1 MHIIVLASGS
11 KGNAIYIETTNA
23 KVLFDV
29 GISLKQIKSRLSKH
43 NIAFNDLDAVFI
55 SHEHSDHTKHIVPIL
70 DKTNAALFINQISF
84 DYLGEDVK
92 TKIIN
97 KKIFFID
104 KERKYSVNDI
114 IIVPIELSHDSR
126 NIFGFL
132 IKAENQN
139 IGIVTDTGIVPEKY
153 FSLLQK
159 MNILFF
165 ESNHDIDM
173 LLNSKRPWH
182 LKQRIL
188 SPKGHLSNE
197 ECASLLS
204 KVTSDNT
211 KCVVLSHLSEECN
224 DPSIA
229 YDTSFQVLANTNIK
243 LLVASEETELSILE
257 ELASWLNL
265 YVLVKLKKNLFKM
278 V

>member
-11 KGNAIYIETTNA
+11 KGNAIYIETKNA

-29 GISLKQIKSRLSKH
+29 GISLKQIKTRLLKH
-43 NIAFNDLDAVFI
+43 NIVFNDLDAVFI
-55 SHEHSDHTKHIVPIL
+55 SHEHTDHSKHIVSLL
-70 DKTNAALFINQISF
+70 DKTNATLFINQISF
-84 DYLGEDVK
+84 DYLGEAIK

-97 KKIFFID
+97 KKIIFID

-114 IIVPIELSHDSR
+114 IIVPIELSHDSK

-132 IKAENQN
+132 IKAENYN
-139 IGIVTDTGIVPEKY
+139 IGIVTDTGIVPDRY
-153 FSLLQK
+153 LNLLSK

-165 ESNHDIDM
+165 ESNHDVDM
-173 LLNSKRPWH
+173 LLNSSRPWH

-188 SPKGHLSNE
+188 SARGHLSNE

-204 KVTSDNT
+204 KIISPET
-211 KCVVLSHLSEECN
+211 KCVILSHLSEECN

-229 YDTSFQVLANTNIK
+229 YDTNYQVIANTNIK
-243 LLVASEETELSILE
+243 LLVASEEEEISILE
-257 ELASWLNL
+257 ELASW
-265 YVLVKLKKNLFKM
+265 
-278 V
+278 

>member
-23 KVLFDV
+23 KVLFDA

-43 NIAFNDLDAVFI
+43 NIDFNDLDAVFI

-70 DKTNAALFINQISF
+70 EKTNASLFINQVSF
-84 DYLGEDVK
+84 DYLGETIK

-104 KERKYSVNDI
+104 KERKYSINDI
-114 IIVPIELSHDSR
+114 IVVPIELSHDSK

-132 IKAENQN
+132 IKAENEN
-139 IGIVTDTGIVPEKY
+139 IGIITDTGIVPEKY
-153 FSLLQK
+153 FSLLKK

-173 LLNSKRPWH
+173 LLNSSRPWH

-188 SPKGHLSNE
+188 SPHGHLSNE
-197 ECASLLS
+197 ECAKVLS
-204 KVTSDNT
+204 QIISNDT
-211 KCVVLSHLSEECN
+211 KCIILSHLSEECN
-224 DPSIA
+224 NPNLA
-229 YDTSFQVLANTNIK
+229 YNVNSLVLANTNIK
-243 LLVASEETELSILE
+243 LLVAGEDEEISILE
-257 ELASWLNL
+257 ELAA
-265 YVLVKLKKNLFKM
+265 
-278 V
+278 